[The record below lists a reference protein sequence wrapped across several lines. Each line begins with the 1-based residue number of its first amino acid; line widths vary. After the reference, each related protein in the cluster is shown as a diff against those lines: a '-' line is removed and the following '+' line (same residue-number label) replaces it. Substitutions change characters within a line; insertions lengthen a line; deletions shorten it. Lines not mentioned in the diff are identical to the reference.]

1 MTGRE
6 RQAAVDMTRGSPVKL
21 ILRFTL
27 PLLIGQMM
35 QQIYTLTDT
44 MITGHFIGDAA
55 IAAIGASTS
64 LNDLMINF
72 ANGMCNGCG
81 IIIGQLYGAQKMDKL
96 RRATAVMLM
105 FGVGL
110 GALLTLGVMIGI
122 EPLMRLLNTPESVFD
137 EAMRYAAVV
146 CGGVGV
152 TILYNMCASFM
163 RSLGNGRMPLVF
175 LTISCVLNIALDT
188 LFVVVLHIGVVGT
201 ALATLIAQCISAL
214 LSVAYIARAFKP
226 FLPRK
231 ADFRAPAGLWTQMAA
246 SGLSMGLMNS
256 VYALGS
262 LTMQRAINT
271 LGETVMAAHTSARRI
286 LSLTGA
292 PMSNLGTAG
301 AESNHPDGAD
311 LGGGGHGRHGH
322 AWAGAAAAAHRH
334 KQRRIAALWHDVS
347 AGERGAVSAAGL
359 SGHDAAGNAGTG
371 DARCAGGF
379 LVH

>member
-1 MTGRE
+1 
-6 RQAAVDMTRGSPVKL
+6 
-21 ILRFTL
+21 
-27 PLLIGQMM
+27 
-35 QQIYTLTDT
+35 
-44 MITGHFIGDAA
+44 
-55 IAAIGASTS
+55 
-64 LNDLMINF
+64 
-72 ANGMCNGCG
+72 MCNGCG
-81 IIIGQLYGAQKMDKL
+81 IIIGQLYGAQKIDKL

-110 GALLTLGVMIGI
+110 GVLLTLGVTIGI
-122 EPLMRLLNTPESVFD
+122 EPLMRLLNTPESVFG

-214 LSVAYIARAFKP
+214 LSMAYIARAFKP

-256 VYALGS
+256 VLRAWLADDAARHQYAGRNRDGGAH
-262 LTMQRAINT
+262 QRQT
-271 LGETVMAAHTSARRI
+271 HSQPDRR
-286 LSLTGA
+286 
-292 PMSNLGTAG
+292 
-301 AESNHPDGAD
+301 AD
-311 LGGGGHGRHGH
+311 EQPRHGGRGLYQPELRR
-322 AWAGAAAAAHRH
+322 AG
-334 KQRRIAALWHDVS
+334 V
-347 AGERGAVSAAGL
+347 
-359 SGHDAAGNAGTG
+359 
-371 DARCAGGF
+371 
-379 LVH
+379 